1 MEKSRLETRS
11 ISGQGHA
18 ESTNKTEVSGNRC
31 ERDILTTVG
40 SVNSDIEVIMIC
52 IPFFYHTCF
61 SNGW

>member
-1 MEKSRLETRS
+1 MEKNRLETRS

-18 ESTNKTEVSGNRC
+18 ESNNKTEVSGNCC
-31 ERDILTTVG
+31 ERDTLTTVG

-52 IPFFYHTCF
+52 IPFFCHTCF